1 MKSVAIDQFKEYTF
15 LSGVTLAPH
24 AENAAFICAKT
35 DMTQNSYNRDL
46 WLLPETGT
54 ARRLTTDGKSGA
66 FLWDDDDTLLFSS
79 GRDPEI
85 AEKAK
90 SGEAVTSFYRIN
102 IHGGEAEKAFSV
114 PLSASLTAKVTGGVY
129 LLTAD
134 WDMRFSKAKDLKGSA
149 KADLLAEKKDEKD
162 YEVLDEL
169 PFYFN
174 GRGFINKHRSALFL
188 FHEQTGKLT
197 RITKENFSVSA
208 VQLHE
213 NGRDILFTGQSYTAK
228 RGNFTGVY
236 VYDIESGKT
245 RTLLRPTKYDL
256 YGAWWFGDKILLLG
270 SDQKR
275 FGMNENARFYTLD
288 AESGVVTLFADFD
301 DAVGSSVGSDCRLGG
316 GKSIRTDNGKLYFTA
331 TLRNASHVLCLDET
345 GTITPAFEQEGSV
358 DCFDVRDDKLTF
370 VGMQNMNLQEIYT
383 FDGSLTRRTDLNA
396 KALEDCYVSVPEK
409 ITFENDGT
417 DIDGWILLPK
427 DFDPEKTYPAILDIH
442 GGPKTVYGEV
452 FYHEMQ
458 LWAGMGYFVFFCNPR
473 GGDGRGNAFAD
484 IRGKYGTID
493 YDDIMVFCDR
503 VFEKYPQIDTA
514 RVGVTGGSYGG
525 FMTNWI
531 IGHTDRF
538 KAAASQRSISNWLSF
553 CFTSDIGEG
562 FAKDQ
567 MGLTGKMNPWDDR
580 EKLWFHSPLAYA
592 QNCKTP
598 TLFIHS
604 DEDFRCPLSEG
615 YQMYSALVQLGVEA
629 RMCVFHGENHELSRG
644 GKPQHRLRRLKE
656 ITDWFESHL

>member
-1 MKSVAIDQFKEYTF
+1 MKPVSIQQFEEYRF
-15 LSGVTLAPH
+15 LFGITLAPQSG
-24 AENAAFICAKT
+24 NAAFICAET
-35 DMTQNSYNRDL
+35 TMAQNSYARDL
-46 WLLPETGT
+46 WVLPETGA
-54 ARRLTTDGKSGA
+54 ARRLTTDGKSGG
-66 FLWDDDDTLLFSS
+66 FLWDNDDTLLFTS
-79 GRDPEI
+79 GRNTKA

-90 SGEAVTSFYRIN
+90 AGEAFTSFYRIN
-102 IHGGEAEKAFSV
+102 LNGGEAEKAFSV
-114 PLSASLTAKVTGGVY
+114 PLAASLTAKIADGIY

-134 WDMRFSKAKDLKGSA
+134 WDLRFSKVKDLKGTA
-149 KADLLAEKKDEKD
+149 KTELLAAKNAEKD

-174 GRGFINKHRSALFL
+174 GRGFTNKHRSALFL
-188 FHEQTGKLT
+188 FNEQTGKLT
-197 RITKENFSVSA
+197 RVTKENFSVSA
-208 VQLHE
+208 VQPRE
-213 NGRDILFTGQSYTAK
+213 NSSEILFTGQSYTTK
-228 RGNFTGVY
+228 RGDFTGVY
-236 VYDIESGKT
+236 VYDTATGKT

-256 YGAWWFGDKILLLG
+256 YGAWWFGEKILLLG
-270 SDQKR
+270 TDGKR

-288 AESGVVTLFADFD
+288 IETGIVSLFADFD

-316 GKSIRTDNGKLYFTA
+316 GKSIHMAGGKLYFTA
-331 TLRNASHVLCLDET
+331 TIRNASHVLCLDET
-345 GTITPAFEQEGSV
+345 GKISPVFEQEGSV
-358 DCFDVRDDKLTF
+358 DCFDVRGGELTF
-370 VGMQNMNLQEIYT
+370 IGMQNMALQEIFH
-383 FDGSLTRRTDLNA
+383 FDGTLTQRTELN
-396 KALEDCYVSVPEK
+396 KETLEDCYVASPEK
-409 ITFENDGT
+409 ITFENDDT
-417 DIDGWILLPK
+417 DIDGWVLLPK
-427 DFDPEKTYPAILDIH
+427 DFDPNKTYPAILDIH

-493 YDDIMVFCDR
+493 YDDIMTFCDR
-503 VFEKYPQIDTA
+503 VLEKYPQIDA
-514 RVGVTGGSYGG
+514 KRVGVTGGSYGG

-604 DEDFRCPLSEG
+604 DEDYRCPLSEG
-615 YQMYSALVQLGVEA
+615 YQMYSALLQLGVEA

-656 ITDWFESHL
+656 ITDWFEKHL

>member
-1 MKSVAIDQFKEYTF
+1 MKSVAIDQFKEYAF
-15 LSGVTLAPH
+15 LSGVTLAPQTGDT
-24 AENAAFICAKT
+24 AFICAKT

-46 WLLPETGT
+46 WLLPENGA
-54 ARRLTTDGKSGA
+54 ARRLTTDGKAGG
-66 FLWDDDDTLLFSS
+66 FLWDHDDILLFAS

-90 SGEAVTSFYRIN
+90 AGEAVTSFYRISL
-102 IHGGEAEKAFSV
+102 HGGEAEKAFSV
-114 PLSASLTAKVTGGVY
+114 PLSASLTAKVADGVY

-134 WDMRFSKAKDLKGSA
+134 WDMRFSKVKDLKGTA
-149 KADLLAEKKDEKD
+149 KAELLAAKNDEKD

-188 FHEQTGKLT
+188 FHEQNGKLA

-213 NGRDILFTGQSYTAK
+213 NAKDILFTGQSYTAK

-236 VYDIESGKT
+236 VYDIETGKT

-316 GKSIRTDNGKLYFTA
+316 GKSIRMDDGKLYFTA

-345 GTITPAFEQEGSV
+345 GTITPVFKQEGSV
-358 DCFDVRDDKLTF
+358 DCFDVRDGKLTF
-370 VGMQNMNLQEIYT
+370 IGMQNMTLQELYT
-383 FDGSLTRRTDLNA
+383 FDGQLTQRTDLNTE
-396 KALEDCYVSVPEK
+396 ALKDCYVAAPEK
-409 ITFENDGT
+409 ITFDNDGT
-417 DIDGWILLPK
+417 DLDGWVLLPK

-473 GGDGRGNAFAD
+473 GGDGRGNVFAD

-503 VFEKYPQIDTA
+503 VFEKYPQIDA
-514 RVGVTGGSYGG
+514 KRVGVTGGSYGG

-531 IGHTDRF
+531 IGHTNRF

-629 RMCVFHGENHELSRG
+629 RMCVFHSENHELSRG